1 MGLSAFY
8 GSTEPDAE
16 RFKILDKCLS
26 LGCTHWDSSDLYGDN
41 EELLGKWFAKTGNR
55 SKIFLATKFAIF
67 TNPDGSRGVRSDPE
81 YVRQACEKSLKRL
94 GVETIDLY
102 YCHRVDQKTPIEK
115 TIEAMVEL
123 KKEGKIKYLGL
134 SEVSAATIRRAH
146 KVHPISAIQ
155 IEYSPF
161 TVDIES
167 PATNVLATC
176 RELGIAIVAYSPLG
190 RGMLTGQYKSPADF
204 EEGDFRKVAPR
215 FSEENF
221 PKNLKLVDTL
231 KAIADKKG
239 CTPGQLTLAWL
250 MHQGNHI
257 LPIPGTKK
265 EKYLVENCE
274 SLQVKLTD
282 EEDKEVR
289 KAVEEADVHGE
300 RYASAMM
307 DTVMADTPEL

>member
-1 MGLSAFY
+1 M
-8 GSTEPDAE
+8 
-16 RFKILDKCLS
+16 
-26 LGCTHWDSSDLYGDN
+26 
-41 EELLGKWFAKTGNR
+41 
-55 SKIFLATKFAIF
+55 
-67 TNPDGSRGVRSDPE
+67 RSDPE
-81 YVRQACEKSLKRL
+81 YVKQACEKSLKRL

-123 KKEGKIKYLGL
+123 KKEGKIRCLGL

-176 RELGIAIVAYSPLG
+176 RELGISVVAYSPLG

-204 EEGDFRKVAPR
+204 EEGDFRKEAPR

-250 MHQGNHI
+250 MHQGEDI

-274 SLQVKLTD
+274 SMKVKLTD
-282 EEDKEVR
+282 EENKEVR

-307 DTVMADTPEL
+307 ATAMADTPEL